1 MFQAAAYQKGLLVE
15 SSEVPL
21 PWDFT
26 VTNPEKP
33 KEVFRVQVKGTNT
46 LMTEEGR
53 RVGRYQIVAKTGSK
67 NLEGI
72 DTNIIDVLS
81 LYVEPTQTWYN
92 IPTTALTGKS
102 VWLYPH
108 LRDHKGKYEMWKYDW
123 SVFFA

>member
-15 SSEVPL
+15 KSEVPL
-21 PWDFT
+21 PWDFSI
-26 VTNPEKP
+26 TNPDKP

-46 LMTEEGR
+46 L
-53 RVGRYQIVAKTGSK
+53 VKDQPKGRYQIVAKTGGK

-72 DTNIIDVLS
+72 DRDLIDVLS

-92 IPTTALTGKS
+92 IPTTAVTGKS
-102 VWLYPH
+102 IWLYSH
-108 LRDHKGKYEMWKYDW
+108 LKDHTGKYEVWKYDW